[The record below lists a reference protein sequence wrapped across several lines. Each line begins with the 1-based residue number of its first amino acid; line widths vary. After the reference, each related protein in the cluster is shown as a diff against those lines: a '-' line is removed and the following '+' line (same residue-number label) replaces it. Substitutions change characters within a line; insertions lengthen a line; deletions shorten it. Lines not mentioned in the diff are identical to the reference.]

1 MCGWTDLRITKTLQ
15 TRWKIIFFFLRYNLN
30 TLKVST
36 DAIWAQKNKLE
47 QIVKS
52 HHCSLNHRVKFQTV
66 WNDSFI
72 FKTLTNIGFHLSVIE
87 TIESQVW
94 IVECNQH
101 LLLLLLLLHA
111 YLHCYYL
118 YTLQRDLTNQLDNCG
133 PFKPVE
139 HFQNRWRDHPSSDR
153 HLERDNGA

>member
-72 FKTLTNIGFHLSVIE
+72 FKTLTNISYISFIGDWNYWIASMDSRVQSTSSSSSSSSSSRLSP
-87 TIESQVW
+87 
-94 IVECNQH
+94 
-101 LLLLLLLLHA
+101 LLLSI
-111 YLHCYYL
+111 
-118 YTLQRDLTNQLDNCG
+118 YTTTCLNESTWQLTAL
-133 PFKPVE
+133 
-139 HFQNRWRDHPSSDR
+139 
-153 HLERDNGA
+153 